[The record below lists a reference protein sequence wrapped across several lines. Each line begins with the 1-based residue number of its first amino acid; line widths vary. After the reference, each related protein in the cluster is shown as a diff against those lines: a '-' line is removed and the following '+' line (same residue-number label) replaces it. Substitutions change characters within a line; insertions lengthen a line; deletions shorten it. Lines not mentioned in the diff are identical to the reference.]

1 MITLE
6 EVYIKCSFAEVDLKD
21 KLSNFDDKKSLFFVK
36 KPIFARA
43 NFKDH
48 FWEVKETKSCFEFQY
63 PGLPTILNSYET
75 VCTIIST

>member
-36 KPIFARA
+36 KPIFARV

-48 FWEVKETKSCFEFQY
+48 FWEVKETSFEFQY
-63 PGLPTILNSYET
+63 PGLSKILNSYET